1 MPSLCLYRNRLA
13 GAGGLRITR
22 SGKRPRS
29 TRELS
34 LSSYEG
40 HRHHW
45 RILFVDT
52 AVRTGE
58 SLSERLASTATVVI
72 DPHPVDAQHLS
83 TALQTTAA
91 DAVLLAAWSLDAL
104 TRALPACDL
113 ATLAPELPLLLVL
126 DEPPDEANVLDD
138 RWPTGCV
145 WLRRDFGR
153 GELLAALGQAQIN
166 LAFSANPDG
175 VLLLEAD
182 QRVALANPAAGRL
195 LGRTTADLHGH
206 RLDLSGDDQGIQE
219 WTAPDGRTLEW
230 KSRALPQT
238 GGASV
243 VSLHDATERRA
254 AARALEFR
262 AEHDTL
268 TGLPNAVRL
277 QQELDSALARA
288 DRDGGRVAVLYLDL
302 DGFKQINDTFGHDV
316 GDAVLVAVA
325 QRLSAVRR
333 SGELLARVG
342 GDELVMLAESFPP
355 GFESRIAERVLSAL
369 DAPLQA
375 AGRTLQLGLSIGVAV
390 YPDHASDAEG
400 LLRVADEAMY
410 AAKRSGRDTYRLAST
425 HADAVSQ
432 RRQELTAGLKQG
444 LLRGEFELL
453 YQPLLD
459 LKRAR
464 FVGAEALLR
473 WHRPAVG
480 VLHPAQFLDVAET
493 SGLILEIGDWVLDR
507 LCAQLAQW
515 RWVLGEDFFVCAN
528 LSAAQLRRADFA
540 GRFRRVLHSH
550 GLTSAA
556 VRLEVSE
563 SIMAQELGR
572 ALGDVTAATDM
583 HLAVDDV
590 SQGMLSLRNIS
601 SLPIRSL
608 KLDHS
613 LVAGLPNDTLSAQ
626 LVEALIAIGRTF
638 GLSVVAEG
646 VENAEQLQFLRQ
658 RGCDYC
664 QGFLLSAPVAATDLP
679 ALVNTPELLRGLLP
693 ALS

>member
-58 SLSERLASTATVVI
+58 SLSERLASTATVAI
-72 DPHPVDAQHLS
+72 DPYPVDAQHLF
-83 TALQTTAA
+83 TELQTTAA

-166 LAFSANPDG
+166 LAFAANPDG

-195 LGRTTADLHGH
+195 LGRTLIDLHGH
-206 RLDLSGDDQGIQE
+206 HLDLSGDGQGLQE

-277 QQELDSALARA
+277 HQELDSALARA